1 MNTKFCSLLFNF
13 NTCFLHGKRNH
24 AYKSAALKKLGCKL
38 QVTSVEEEAEG
49 LFFNS
54 ENYTKFGKYL
64 DLASLSLPLPPK
76 RIEIGLEFKHLL

>member
-54 ENYTKFGKYL
+54 ENYTKFWKIFR
-64 DLASLSLPLPPK
+64 SCLSVTTFTTK
-76 RIEIGLEFKHLL
+76 KNRNWT